1 MISRVKYF
9 LEHGQEDL
17 AHKIVGEYLL
27 ANVRGAVTVGLAVE
41 ERLKPEPKPK
51 PTPNSSEGKKGKK
64 GSKASGRKPG
74 GRKHWQQQ
82 AQ

>member
-1 MISRVKYF
+1 MISRVKHF
-9 LEHGQEDL
+9 LEIGLEDL

-41 ERLKPEPKPK
+41 ERLKPEPKP
-51 PTPNSSEGKKGKK
+51 TPNSSERKKGKK

>member
-41 ERLKPEPKPK
+41 ETLWNPSQNQR
-51 PTPNSSEGKKGKK
+51 PTVLRGKKGKK
-64 GSKASGRKPG
+64 GSKTSGRKPG

>member
-1 MISRVKYF
+1 MISRVKHF
-9 LEHGQEDL
+9 LEIGLEDL

-41 ERLKPEPKPK
+41 ERLKPEPKS
-51 PTPNSSEGKKGKK
+51 TPNSSERKKGKK
-64 GSKASGRKPG
+64 GSKASGRKSG